1 MATVA
6 ALFVSPGRGS
16 ARSEPRERVLAI
28 ERHGFEGC
36 AHANPPRREVLFAS
50 EEHLDALGLEPGA
63 IRENVTVAGADVH
76 SWPVGQRVKVGD
88 ALFEI
93 TMVCD
98 PCRRMDEL
106 RTGLRA
112 LLEDRRGMLAHVVE
126 GGEVAVGDEIV
137 LVDADQAER
146 QTKIMSSSP
155 S

>member
-6 ALFVSPGRGS
+6 GLFVSPARKSG
-16 ARSEPRERVLAI
+16 RSEPRERVLAI
-28 ERHGFEGC
+28 ENHGFDGC

-50 EEHLDALGLEPGA
+50 REHLDSVGVEPGA
-63 IRENVTVAGADVH
+63 IRENVTVQGADVQ

-98 PCRRMDEL
+98 PCHRMDEL
-106 RTGLRA
+106 RTGLRS
-112 LLEDRRGMLAHVVE
+112 LLEDRRGMLAHVLE

-137 LVDADQAER
+137 LLDGQGRAAA
-146 QTKIMSSSP
+146 
-155 S
+155 